1 MHGPRRA
8 GAIAVIAWTL
18 SGCRGLH
25 PGGADAGS
33 DAGMGDA
40 GLGDAEAGAK
50 AVADAA
56 TIVEAGPPD
65 DAIPPSSSDELTVRA
80 RHLLEAIDKDQADL
94 ANDIL
99 FPRDAWLALRDA
111 EDLGKDWDTHVAT
124 PFRKGVHALS
134 RHHHDLGR
142 AQFASLEV
150 GHAVAQATTRRH
162 GWKKALWVVHGSR
175 LSFVVDGR
183 THTLPIREM
192 TAWRGA
198 WYVTRLR

>member
-1 MHGPRRA
+1 MGGLRLS
-8 GAIAVIAWTL
+8 GAIAVVAWVL
-18 SGCRGLH
+18 CGCHGVR
-25 PGGADAGS
+25 PGSADAGS
-33 DAGMGDA
+33 TDAASKDA
-40 GLGDAEAGAK
+40 AVGDAEAGAP
-50 AVADAA
+50 AVTAA
-56 TIVEAGPPD
+56 ALVEAGPPD
-65 DAIPPSSSDELTVRA
+65 DAIPPSSSDELTERA
-80 RHLLEAIDKDQADL
+80 RHLLEAIGKDEADL

-99 FPRDAWLALRDA
+99 FPRDAWLATRDA
-111 EDLGKDWDTHVAT
+111 GDPGKDWDTHAAT
-124 PFRKGVHALS
+124 PFRKAVHALS
-134 RHHHDLGR
+134 RHHHDLDR

-150 GHAVAQATTRRH
+150 GHALAQATTRRH